1 MEITNAYRQARRN
14 TSVLCCIGLAWSTA
28 QFEFK
33 SLSFGPIDSVD
44 LSSASI
50 PLVLACG
57 ILYVLTRCIIE
68 FAMQPIDVRRWK
80 LAQTDFKIT
89 LYLVRIA
96 LLFLAAGGLYRSI
109 KTVVYLAIATL
120 LLLAVSAFMFFVGF
134 IILTPLRMAIRIR
147 QGRTS
152 AASAV
157 EEAEGWSILIT
168 VILLFTVIVTLG
180 VASIQYEPIRSLWI
194 VVPSPLAI
202 VIFIITAIII
212 VYSIGF
218 ENTLCEKLFAFER
231 LPSPY
236 DTALT
241 QMPDG
246 VIGVSFRGGGD
257 EESSDSEECFDNKLK
272 PLKGWGERQLK
283 ESIRKYKKAQA
294 YINRGVS
301 FAKKSNKKGGNKG
314 LLEKSISKFKK
325 AIEIKQDSY
334 EAYYNWG
341 VVLFEMFGLNSV
353 DERLLKESI
362 SKFEKVIE
370 IKVDDWDEHNKKK
383 FVLDAYNNWSLTLV
397 RMSNLKGGEKGLLK
411 EAEEKLLR
419 AEKIKQGSGAY
430 SLASVRCL
438 LGDEEGCKKWLKI
451 VEEEGELPTIDH
463 AMNNDDS
470 DFETVKD
477 KAWFQELRWGTK

>member
-1 MEITNAYRQARRN
+1 MEITNAYRHTRRN
-14 TSVLCCIGLAWSTA
+14 TGILCGIGLAWSTA
-28 QFEFK
+28 QFELK

-50 PLVLACG
+50 PLLLACG
-57 ILYVLTRCIIE
+57 ILYTMTRCTIE
-68 FAMQPIDVRRWK
+68 FAMQPVDVRRWK

-89 LYLVRIA
+89 VYLVRFV
-96 LLFLAAGGLYRSI
+96 LLFLAAGGLYRSVKMI
-109 KTVVYLAIATL
+109 VYLAIATL
-120 LLLAVSAFMFFVGF
+120 LLLVVSAFMFFVGM
-134 IILTPLRMAIRIR
+134 IILTPLRMTIRNWL
-147 QGRTS
+147 GRPS

-157 EEAEGWSILIT
+157 AEAEGGSILIT
-168 VILLFTVIVTLG
+168 TVLLFTIIIALG
-180 VASIQYEPIRSLWI
+180 AASIQYEPIRSLWI

-202 VIFIITAIII
+202 AIFIITATIM
-212 VYSIGF
+212 VASIGF
-218 ENTLCEKLFAFER
+218 ENTLCKKLFAYER
-231 LPSPY
+231 PPSPY

-241 QMPDG
+241 LMPNG
-246 VIGVSFRGGGD
+246 VIGVRFRGGDD

-272 PLKGWGERQLK
+272 PLKGWEKRQLK
-283 ESIRKYKKAQA
+283 KSIRKYKKAQA

-301 FAKKSNKKGGNKG
+301 FAEKSNKKGGNKG
-314 LLEKSISKFKK
+314 LLKKSISKFRK

-341 VVLFEMFGLNSV
+341 VALFEMFGLNSV

-397 RMSNLKGGEKGLLK
+397 RMSKLKGGVKGLLE
-411 EAEEKLLR
+411 EAEEKLLS

-430 SLASVRCL
+430 NLAYVRCL
-438 LGDEEGCKKWLKI
+438 LGDEEGCKKWLKV
-451 VEEEGELPTIDH
+451 VEEEGKLPTIDL
-463 AMNNDDS
+463 AMNDY
-470 DFETVKD
+470 DFGTVKD
-477 KAWFQELRWGTK
+477 KAWFQELKWGMSK